1 MKKGDL
7 VDDFELT
14 DQHGKALRL
23 SEQLASGPV
32 VLFFYPRALTR
43 GCTQESCHFR
53 DLSGELATL
62 GSQCLGVSPDPVDR
76 QARFAEEHSLNFPL
90 LSDPD
95 RSVAK
100 AFGVARVRPLFNRR
114 STFVIG
120 TDRRILGVVHDEMNM
135 NKHADEALR
144 VLRDAVD
151 HKQ

>member
-1 MKKGDL
+1 MKCGEL
-7 VDDFELT
+7 VDDFELV
-14 DQHGKALRL
+14 DQHGAAVKL
-23 SEQLASGPV
+23 SGELANGPV
-32 VLFFYPRALTR
+32 VIFFFPRAFTR

-53 DLSGELATL
+53 DLSAEFAAL
-62 GSQCLGVSPDPVDR
+62 GSRCLGISTDPVER
-76 QARFAEEHSLNFPL
+76 QARFATSNSFDFPL

-120 TDRRILGVVHDEMNM
+120 TDHRALAVIHDEMNM

-144 VLRDAVD
+144 VLRGLSDG
-151 HKQ
+151 QR